1 MCRAGLFRPPCMESR
16 RMNNADVAATLTEIA
31 ELLELKGETTF
42 RIRAYEN
49 AARTLGNMPE
59 DIRTVAAEGRLKE
72 IKGVGDALA
81 KKIDE
86 LLATGKMEYLENL
99 RAEFPP
105 GVRALMA
112 VPGVGPSLAR
122 RAYTELG
129 VDSLEGL
136 RTAAESGALASLPG
150 FGEKSA
156 ENVLRALSRVS
167 KRDQRISIGRAIPLV
182 EELIAALGSDAF
194 VHHLAPGGS
203 LRRWS
208 PTIGDL
214 DLLATSSSP
223 KEIMEIFVSLP
234 IVSQVLG
241 HGATKSTIITDNGI
255 QVDLRI
261 VPDESFGSLLQ
272 HFTGSKQH
280 NIELRE
286 YALARGLSL
295 NEYGITTVKAGQT
308 STFDSEEGF
317 YRALGLEWIPPELRE
332 AHGEIDAARR
342 DALPELV
349 QVSDV
354 RGDLHMHSNW
364 SDGTVP
370 VEEMVLAAR
379 ERGYEYV
386 AITDHSGGIGVA
398 HGLSV
403 ERIKEQ
409 IELIRMLDRQIDG
422 ITILAGSEVDIKRDG
437 SLDFPD
443 EILEQL
449 DWVIASVHSGFNQS
463 EADMT
468 ARMIRAVENPHVD
481 AIAHPTG
488 RIIGK
493 REPYAVDL
501 EAVFRAAARAHTAL
515 EINSFPDRLDL
526 SDTQARRAKDLGV
539 MLVVDTDS
547 HAPIHL
553 ENLRYGIAMARRG
566 WCEKENVLNTRG
578 LRGLREWLRNGEP
591 SP

>member
-1 MCRAGLFRPPCMESR
+1 
-16 RMNNADVAATLTEIA
+16 MNNADVAATLTEIA

-501 EAVFRAAARAHTAL
+501 EAIFRAAARAHTAL

>member
-501 EAVFRAAARAHTAL
+501 EAIFRAAARAHTAL

>member
-1 MCRAGLFRPPCMESR
+1 
-16 RMNNADVAATLTEIA
+16 MNNADVAATLTEIA